1 MFAVPQK
8 NKDGSESTE
17 DEEKKSLLTL
27 LVQNV
32 LRNPYIWGMVR
43 SFFRLK
49 ENSEGSRCCTA
60 RALEPLCW
68 SSVHSL
74 AALLPRAWK
83 RHHTLHWQVSA
94 LWPFLLQ
101 SPYRGRL

>member
-43 SFFRLK
+43 SL
-49 ENSEGSRCCTA
+49 ST
-60 RALEPLCW
+60 
-68 SSVHSL
+68 
-74 AALLPRAWK
+74 
-83 RHHTLHWQVSA
+83 
-94 LWPFLLQ
+94 
-101 SPYRGRL
+101 